1 MHRVHKKRFPEL
13 MKFAANIFRSLC
25 HDAGRAPECDTNGTT
40 RLGAACSSLS
50 QLPQSAQSSVKAAPN
65 AESAGNSAAEHSNSS
80 VHSTP
85 HSSVTQQRS
94 DDVWEAASQDHLHL
108 CMILLTASAW
118 IPTIPEGKRLNQSL
132 RQLKTD
138 SKLAVQRLLQLLLRC
153 YLPRMDLDVSKLYM
167 MGWPIMLHLADATL
181 LRMWLDRFA
190 ADFTLHD
197 LRVISAEQK
206 LEGALIDLLQTL
218 GKNPC

>member
-1 MHRVHKKRFPEL
+1 
-13 MKFAANIFRSLC
+13 
-25 HDAGRAPECDTNGTT
+25 
-40 RLGAACSSLS
+40 
-50 QLPQSAQSSVKAAPN
+50 
-65 AESAGNSAAEHSNSS
+65 
-80 VHSTP
+80 
-85 HSSVTQQRS
+85 
-94 DDVWEAASQDHLHL
+94 
-108 CMILLTASAW
+108 MILLTASAW